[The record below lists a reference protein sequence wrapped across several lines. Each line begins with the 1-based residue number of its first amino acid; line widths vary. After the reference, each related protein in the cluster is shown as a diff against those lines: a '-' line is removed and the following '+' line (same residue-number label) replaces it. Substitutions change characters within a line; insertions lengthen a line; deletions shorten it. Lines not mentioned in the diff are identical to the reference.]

1 MAMKQFKTES
11 KRLLDLMANSIYT
24 NTDIFVRELISNAS
38 DALDKKYYLSLTD
51 TSIKAEDLK
60 IKIDIKPEE
69 RLFIISDNGLGMNDK
84 DLENNLGTIAKSGS
98 YQFKLENEGNNAQDI
113 IGQFGVGFYS
123 AFMVAD
129 RIEVVSRKVKED
141 KAYSWV
147 SKNADGYE
155 IKEATRENEGTT
167 ITLHIKDSNEEKNYD
182 NYLNSDYIVMLIKK
196 YSDFISYPIE
206 MNIDVIKQAK
216 EEGKTETV
224 KELQTINSMTPLW
237 KKDIKDINEE
247 EYNDFYETNWHDYN
261 KPLKTIHYKV
271 EGTTSY
277 TAMLFIPEK
286 APYDYY
292 TTDYKVGLKLYSK
305 GVFIKDE
312 AKELVSDYFRFVRGI
327 VDSDD
332 LSLNIS
338 REILQE
344 DYQMRNLKKS
354 LDKKI
359 KNALEKMLKDDR
371 EQYEQFFSSFGA
383 QLKYGAYEDYGANR
397 DLLLDLLLFK
407 SSYEDKY
414 VTLKEYVSRMKDN
427 QNEIFYAC
435 GENIDKIKAMP
446 QMESLLEQGYE
457 VLYFTE
463 NVDEFMASV
472 LMNYDGKNFKSIAK
486 ADLGIESEEEKQ
498 ELKDESEENKDL
510 LTALKDELKDEV
522 KDVRLSSRLKSHPV
536 CLVSDDGISLDM
548 EKVLKELNQG
558 EMVKANRI
566 LEINKD
572 HPLFKALKNAYD
584 KGKNLNDYA
593 KLLYDQALL
602 IAGLTIEDPIAYSK
616 HLSNIMIKSL
626 DK

>member
-206 MNIDVIKQAK
+206 MNIDVIKQTK

-237 KKDIKDINEE
+237 KKDVKDIKEE

-292 TTDYKVGLKLYSK
+292 TTEYKVGLKLYSK

-397 DLLLDLLLFK
+397 DLLLDLILFK

-584 KGKNLNDYA
+584 KGENLNDYA

>member
-1 MAMKQFKTES
+1 MKQFKTES

-206 MNIDVIKQAK
+206 MNIDVIKQTK

-237 KKDIKDINEE
+237 KKDVKDIKEE

-261 KPLKTIHYKV
+261 KHLKTIHYKV

-397 DLLLDLLLFK
+397 DLLLDLILFK

-414 VTLKEYVSRMKDN
+414 VTLKEYVSRIKDN
-427 QNEIFYAC
+427 QNEILYAC
-435 GENIDKIKAMP
+435 G
-446 QMESLLEQGYE
+446 
-457 VLYFTE
+457 
-463 NVDEFMASV
+463 
-472 LMNYDGKNFKSIAK
+472 
-486 ADLGIESEEEKQ
+486 
-498 ELKDESEENKDL
+498 
-510 LTALKDELKDEV
+510 
-522 KDVRLSSRLKSHPV
+522 
-536 CLVSDDGISLDM
+536 
-548 EKVLKELNQG
+548 
-558 EMVKANRI
+558 
-566 LEINKD
+566 
-572 HPLFKALKNAYD
+572 
-584 KGKNLNDYA
+584 
-593 KLLYDQALL
+593 
-602 IAGLTIEDPIAYSK
+602 
-616 HLSNIMIKSL
+616 
-626 DK
+626 